1 MAYGQGVEY
10 TLMELHKDTDVFTE
24 LVAVTAETIGLRI

>member
-1 MAYGQGVEY
+1 
-10 TLMELHKDTDVFTE
+10 MELHKDTDVFTE